1 MKYSYETRLGFF
13 FDKSLKTLI
22 KNINAFLWKT
32 YLKIGYMC
40 KYLKIL
46 HESQEVV
53 REEGAGCLASLVGQ
67 ISPGNRTDGR
77 CHSRSPSRPAK

>member
-22 KNINAFLWKT
+22 ENINAFLWQT

-53 REEGAGCLASLVGQ
+53 REEEDSRLASLVGQ
-67 ISPGNRTDGR
+67 ISPGNHNDGR
-77 CHSRSPSRPAK
+77 CHSQSPSNPAK